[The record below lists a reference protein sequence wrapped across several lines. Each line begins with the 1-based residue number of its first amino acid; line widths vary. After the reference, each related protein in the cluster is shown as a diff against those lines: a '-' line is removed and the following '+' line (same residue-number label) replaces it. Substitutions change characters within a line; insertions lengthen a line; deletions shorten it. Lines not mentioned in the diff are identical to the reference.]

1 MRVFSCQVCCQRV
14 YFDNVRCERCF
25 AELGYLPDRAQL
37 HALRPV
43 EGDTVWVPING
54 GIGRY
59 QRCRNWTD
67 YDVCN
72 WMVPSG
78 EFGLC
83 RACRLNEVIP
93 DLTRPGNVVLWGR
106 LEAAKRRLVY
116 SLLALGLPLM
126 PKHVD
131 AEKGLAFRFLADPE
145 PGGDTGLSTL
155 TGHDGGVITINLT
168 EADPAAREG
177 RRVALHEPYRTLVG
191 HLRHES
197 GHYYWDRLVAS
208 NDSALG
214 EFRERFGDDRAN
226 YQEAL
231 DRHYREGPVL
241 DWQERFVSAYASVH
255 PWEDWA
261 ETWAHYLHLVD
272 TLETAE
278 SVGVR
283 IGATAAGSRHIG
295 LSASFDDMLSD
306 WVPLTGAI
314 NELNRSMGEPD
325 LYPFVVS
332 ASASDKLRFVHQ
344 VLLDQ
349 RDRSGDERGSDV
361 ASQIG
366 HVAT

>member
-43 EGDTVWVPING
+43 EGDTGWVPING
-54 GIGRY
+54 GIRRY

-72 WMVPSG
+72 WMVPAS

-83 RACRLNEVIP
+83 LACRLNEVIP
-93 DLTRPGNVVLWGR
+93 DLTSPGNVVLWSR

-116 SLLALGLPLM
+116 SLLAFGLPVV
-126 PKHVD
+126 PKHVA

-145 PGGDTGLSTL
+145 PGGDTSLSTL
-155 TGHDGGVITINLT
+155 TGHDGGVITINLA

-231 DRHYREGPVL
+231 DRYYREGPVL
-241 DWQERFVSAYASVH
+241 DWQERFVSTYASVH

-349 RDRSGDERGSDV
+349 LDRIGDEWGSDV

-366 HVAT
+366 HVGT

>member
-1 MRVFSCQVCCQRV
+1 MRVFSCQVCGQRL
-14 YFDNVRCERCF
+14 YFDNVRCERCR

-43 EGDTVWVPING
+43 DGDQGWVPING
-54 GIGRY
+54 GIRRY
-59 QRCRNWTD
+59 QRCLNWAD

-72 WMVPSG
+72 WMVPA
-78 EFGLC
+78 EEPGLC
-83 RACRLNEVIP
+83 LACRLNEVIP
-93 DLTRPGNVVLWGR
+93 DLTSPTNLALWGR

-116 SLLALGLPLM
+116 SLLTLGLPVV

-131 AEKGLAFRFLADPE
+131 AASGLSFRFLADPE
-145 PGGDTGLSTL
+145 PGADSSVSTL
-155 TGHDGGVITINLT
+155 TGHDGGVITINLA
-168 EADPAAREG
+168 EADDAAREE
-177 RRVALHEPYRTLVG
+177 RRVALHEPYRTAVG

-197 GHYYWDRLVAS
+197 GHYYWDRLVAA
-208 NDSALG
+208 NVSALT

-231 DRHYREGPVL
+231 DRHYREGPAP
-241 DWQERFVSAYASVH
+241 DWHERFISSYASAH

-283 IGATAAGSRHIG
+283 IGAMPARIENIG
-295 LSASFDDMLSD
+295 PSASFDDMLAA

-332 ASASDKLRFVHQ
+332 APASDKLRFVHQ
-344 VLLDQ
+344 LLLDQ
-349 RDRSGDERGSDV
+349 PNCDAGRNEPV
-361 ASQIG
+361 
-366 HVAT
+366 TP

>member
-1 MRVFSCQVCCQRV
+1 VCGQRV
-14 YFDNVRCERCF
+14 YFDNVRCERCR

-43 EGDTVWVPING
+43 EGDRGWVPING
-54 GIGRY
+54 GISRY

-72 WMVPSG
+72 WMVPAD
-78 EFGLC
+78 EPGLC
-83 RACRLNEVIP
+83 QACRLNAVIP
-93 DLTRPGNVVLWGR
+93 DLSSPVNLVLWGN

-116 SLLALGLPLM
+116 SLLALGLPVV
-126 PKHVD
+126 PKSID
-131 AEKGLAFRFLADPE
+131 AERGLSFRFLADQE
-145 PGGDTGLSTL
+145 PCGDTSLSTL
-155 TGHDGGVITINLT
+155 TGHDGGVITINLA

-197 GHYYWDRLVAS
+197 GHYYWDRLVAT
-208 NDSALG
+208 NDSALA
-214 EFRERFGDDRAN
+214 EFRKRFGDDRAD

-231 DRHYREGPVL
+231 DRHYREGPVP
-241 DWQERFVSAYASVH
+241 DWQERFVSTYASVH

-283 IGATAAGSRHIG
+283 IADPVAGSGHIG
-295 LSASFDDMLSD
+295 LSSSFDDMLAD
-306 WVPLTGAI
+306 WVGLTGAI

-325 LYPFVVS
+325 LYPFVLS
-332 ASASDKLRFVHQ
+332 GPASEKLRFVHQ
-344 VLLDQ
+344 LLCDQ
-349 RDRSGDERGSDV
+349 AAERRVEGRTCFER
-361 ASQIG
+361 ASQG
-366 HVAT
+366 RNRH